1 VSRGDA
7 GTVARH
13 LRVLPSESVP
23 AYRALAR
30 RTADRA
36 IASGRLR
43 PVDAEPLLG
52 VLAGGARDEVPS

>member
-7 GTVARH
+7 ATVAAH
-13 LRVLPSESVP
+13 LAVLPPRAVP

-36 IASGRLR
+36 RRAG
-43 PVDAEPLLG
+43 LLTG
-52 VLAGGARDEVPS
+52 DQAATIEAIP